1 MIKRYEGTGR
11 MSRVVEHD
19 NTLYLCGQTHN
30 DPESGIKLQTIEVL
44 EKIER
49 LLGEYGSDKS
59 HILSVTIYLKDICM
73 FDEMNEIWDKWME
86 CGYEPARACVEAKMA
101 SDNILVEM
109 SVIAAKKIF

>member
-11 MSRVVEHD
+11 MSRVVEHN

-49 LLGEYGSDKS
+49 LLDEYGSDKN
-59 HILSVTIYLKDICM
+59 HILEGHIHV
-73 FDEMNEIWDKWME
+73 
-86 CGYEPARACVEAKMA
+86 
-101 SDNILVEM
+101 
-109 SVIAAKKIF
+109 